1 MKRALLL
8 LFACGLLAMAQKPV
22 PVILDTDIGDDIDD
36 ALALGLALQSPELDI
51 KLITTVVDDVENR
64 TRLVWKELG
73 LYGRQ
78 DIPIATGA
86 AHPLLDPQ
94 VSNRMPQ
101 FEVLTG
107 ADQAPS
113 SAKARAA
120 DRIVEVLMSSPEKI
134 TLLPIGPLTNIALA
148 LRLEP
153 RIKDHIERI
162 ILMGGAYYPARREYN
177 IYRDRIAAAIVFE
190 SGIPIT
196 GVGLDVTEPCKLLGS
211 DLERL
216 RTAANPA
223 SQFLYHLIELW
234 QGGKKDRYPVLYDPL
249 AIAVAVRSG
258 LIGTETGSV
267 QVETMSKMLYGTTVF
282 TAGKGNTQAAKTVQ
296 QRAFLDLFIE
306 RLSAAPRKV
315 TVTAK

>member
-1 MKRALLL
+1 MIRALAL
-8 LFACGLLAMAQKPV
+8 LFCFSILALAQKPV

-78 DIPIATGA
+78 DIPVATGA
-86 AHPLLDPQ
+86 AMPFLDPMETK
-94 VSNRMPQ
+94 RMPQ
-101 FEVLTG
+101 FEVLTP
-107 ADQAPS
+107 ADQPPLVT
-113 SAKARAA
+113 KARAA
-120 DRIVEVLMSSPEKI
+120 DKIVEVLMASSGKV

-177 IYRDRIAAAIVFE
+177 IYRDRIAAAMVFE

-196 GVGLDVTEPCKLLGS
+196 GVGLDVTEPCKLQGS

-216 RTAANPA
+216 RASANPA
-223 SQFLYHLIELW
+223 SKFLYHLIELW
-234 QGGKKDRYPVLYDPL
+234 QAGKKDRYPVLYDPL
-249 AIAVAVRSG
+249 AIAVAVRPQ
-258 LIGTETGSV
+258 LIGTETGTV
-267 QVETMSKMLYGTTVF
+267 QVETMSKLLYGTTVF
-282 TAGKGNTQAAKTVQ
+282 QAGKGNTQAAKTVM

-306 RLSAAPRKV
+306 RVSAPPRKIPAI
-315 TVTAK
+315 TK